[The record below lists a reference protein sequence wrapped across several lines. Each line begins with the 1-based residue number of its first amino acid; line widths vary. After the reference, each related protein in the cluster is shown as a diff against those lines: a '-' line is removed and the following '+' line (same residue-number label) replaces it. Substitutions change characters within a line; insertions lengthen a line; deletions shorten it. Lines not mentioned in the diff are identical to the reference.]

1 MSDANDVGYLSGLV
15 WEDSRISMAKLIEAE
30 WRIYASVN

>member
-1 MSDANDVGYLSGLV
+1 MLLLIKQRDVIIYQYPNVNGGQLT
-15 WEDSRISMAKLIEAE
+15 EAE